1 MKQFNDA
8 KYASTDPPAH
18 IADLWSRWLQSQG
31 FTGSLQD
38 LEFAYF
44 QSKGYENWSEYL
56 ASLGYTG
63 HLNDQK
69 RRFWQDFQAIRRET
83 LPPTMLQRMVHRLAA
98 TTLGVWLIERFLG
111 MQNRMSA

>member
-1 MKQFNDA
+1 VKQFNNA
-8 KYASTDPPAH
+8 KYASIDPPAH

-69 RRFWQDFQAIRRET
+69 RRFWQDFQSVRRGT
-83 LPPTMLQRMVHRLAA
+83 LPPTILQRTVHIIAA
-98 TTLGVWLIERFLG
+98 TSLGVWLIEKYVG
-111 MQNRMSA
+111 MHNRMAA

>member
-8 KYASTDPPAH
+8 QHASTDPPAH

-56 ASLGYTG
+56 KSLSYRLYLSFRLNLMYLKNLKNLKNLKY
-63 HLNDQK
+63 HL
-69 RRFWQDFQAIRRET
+69 IR
-83 LPPTMLQRMVHRLAA
+83 LNHLYLMSLSYRLY
-98 TTLGVWLIERFLG
+98 LSYL
-111 MQNRMSA
+111 MSLMFR